1 MIWKQ
6 PEALLNAA
14 IAYVQQHPQTVVW
27 IWVILV
33 ILLAARYFVQNILPD
48 QVYRQFR
55 KAGIRPSEQQE
66 SALRDDF
73 AKIAAENARK
83 ELQEY
88 LKHQAAVQR
97 DKEQL
102 ARVTEIANAHVA
114 VIREVGITLQALEL
128 EYMKYRKSLASEQAK
143 EALRVVVEKA
153 VAQITEM
160 AAAPTTTLPQFVI
173 DPTKLNGN
181 HAPALNGEVV
191 RT

>member
-1 MIWKQ
+1 MIWEQLK
-6 PEALLNAA
+6 ALL
-14 IAYVQQHPQTVVW
+14 ITVLFYIQEHPRTILW
-27 IWVILV
+27 IWVALV
-33 ILLAARYFVQNILPD
+33 LLVATRYFVKYILPD

-66 SALRDDF
+66 RTLRDDF
-73 AKIAAENARK
+73 AQIVAENARK

-102 ARVTEIANAHVA
+102 KRVAELSRAHVA
-114 VIREVGITLQALEL
+114 VIREVGTTLQALEG
-128 EYMKYRKSLASEQAK
+128 EYVKYHKSLASEQGR

-160 AAAPTTTLPQFVI
+160 TAAPTTTLPQFIIERV
-173 DPTKLNGN
+173 KLNGN
-181 HAPALNGEVV
+181 HASAPNGEMS
-191 RT
+191 RS